1 MQITK
6 CNQDLNLV
14 LNPGLEISVSLNINY
29 RNKLTDRKEERKKKS
44 RTDETS
50 TLPT

>member
-29 RNKLTDRKEERKKKS
+29 KLTDGKEERKKKS
-44 RTDETS
+44 GTDETS